1 MKNLALLLFFV
12 IGITSCSK
20 DSVDPTSGEF
30 YTITRSEILVTVT
43 HMVYN
48 NNGQCGNGCGSGD
61 QGVIYVSN
69 ANINVYPGDIK
80 EGDQSVS
87 PIAQGR
93 SASNGKVLIKDL
105 EPGQYTVIV
114 QSSYGNKSRVL
125 FTQLNQR
132 SSIEFSF

>member
-20 DSVDPTSGEF
+20 DSIDPTSGEY
-30 YTITRSEILVTVT
+30 YTITKSEILVTVT
-43 HMVYN
+43 HMVYY

-69 ANINVYPGDIK
+69 ASINIFPGDIK
-80 EGDQSVS
+80 EGDQSVA

-93 SASNGKVLIKDL
+93 SSSDGKVLVKDL
-105 EPGQYTVIV
+105 EPGQYTVVV
-114 QSSYGNKSRVL
+114 QSSYGTKSRVL
-125 FTQLNQR
+125 YTQLSQR